1 MLCSLP
7 SIRSRILEI
16 GKAMMKKAAIKKYT
30 KLEKERRKE
39 EKRIG
44 ERDRERPKR
53 VNRKR

>member
-1 MLCSLP
+1 
-7 SIRSRILEI
+7 
-16 GKAMMKKAAIKKYT
+16 MMKKAAIKKYT